1 MAEPALLQVDGL
13 FKQFPLR
20 RGFADAWLQRPR
32 RAVRA
37 AHGVSLRIAAGE
49 SFGLVGESGCG
60 KTTLGR
66 MVLGLLPADDGVIAF
81 EGEDITRMDRAQRRT
96 LRRRVQMV
104 FQDPYSSLNPRMR
117 VGAALA
123 EPIRLH
129 AVVPPNQVQAEVAR
143 LLERVGLGA
152 ATARRYPTELSG
164 GQRQRV
170 GIARALAL
178 RPRLLVADEAVSGL
192 DVSVRAQVLNLLDDL
207 RRELGLALLFI
218 SHDLGVIEYLCG
230 TVAVMYLGVIVEYG
244 PTEQVFADPAHPYT
258 RALLRA
264 IPRADP
270 AAARDTVAPL
280 AGEPPS
286 PVDPPSGCAFRTRC
300 PRAQPV
306 CATVPPRVSFPGN
319 RWSACHFAPEVVGEM
334 L

>member
-1 MAEPALLQVDGL
+1 MAERALLEVTAL
-13 FKQFPLR
+13 YKRFPLR
-20 RGFADAWLQRPR
+20 RSLADAWAARPR
-32 RAVRA
+32 RAVQV
-37 AHGVSLRIAAGE
+37 AHDVSLRIAAGE

-66 MVLGLLPADDGVIAF
+66 MVLGLLPADDGAIAF
-81 EGEDITRMDRAQRRT
+81 EGHNVAHMAPAQRRA
-96 LRRRVQMV
+96 LRRRMQMV

-123 EPIRLH
+123 EPLRLH
-129 AVVPPNQVQAEVAR
+129 GVVPRDQVQAEMLR
-143 LLERVGLGA
+143 LLDRVGLVP
-152 ATARRYPTELSG
+152 ATARRYPAELSG

-218 SHDLGVIEYLCG
+218 SHDLGVIEYLCE
-230 TVAVMYLGVIVEYG
+230 TVAVMYLGRIVESG
-244 PTEQVFADPAHPYT
+244 AIHAVFAAPAHPYT

-270 AAARDTVAPL
+270 AAPRDDATTL

-286 PVDPPSGCAFRTRC
+286 AVDPPSGCAFRTRC
-300 PRAQPV
+300 PHAQAI
-306 CATVPPRVSFPGN
+306 CTTIPPRVTFPGG
-319 RWSACHFAPEVVGEM
+319 RWSACHFATAIAGAPP
-334 L
+334 

>member
-1 MAEPALLQVDGL
+1 MAERALLEVDAL
-13 FKQFPLR
+13 FKRFPLR
-20 RGFADAWLQRPR
+20 RGFADAWLNRPR
-32 RAVRA
+32 RAVQA
-37 AHGVSLRIAAGE
+37 AHGVSFRIAAGE

-66 MVLGLLPADDGVIAF
+66 MVLGLLPADHGVIAF
-81 EGEDITRMDRAQRRT
+81 EGEDVARMTPARRRA

-117 VGAALA
+117 VGTALA

-129 AVVPPNQVQAEVAR
+129 AVVPPDQVQAEVAR
-143 LLERVGLGA
+143 LLDRVGLGA
-152 ATARRYPTELSG
+152 ATARRYPAELSG

-207 RRELGLALLFI
+207 RRELGLAMLFI
-218 SHDLGVIEYLCG
+218 SHDLGVIEYLCE
-230 TVAVMYLGVIVEYG
+230 TVAVMYLGVIVEQG
-244 PTEQVFADPAHPYT
+244 PTAEVFAAPAHPYT

-270 AAARDTVAPL
+270 AAARHAAPPL

-300 PRAQPV
+300 AQARPV
-306 CATVPPRVSFPGN
+306 CATAPPRVSVPGG
-319 RWSACHFAPEVVGEM
+319 RWSACHFALETAGEPP
-334 L
+334 